1 MSSDEHLKSLTAL
14 NNLIQEVQ
22 PVIDRH
28 IEEMDP
34 KLARYLVDNFSK
46 YLRINLQEDLAAKA
60 DSQQYSSPFDDLM
73 DDMTPYH
80 DKNNS

>member
-60 DSQQYSSPFDDLM
+60 DGQQYSSPFDDLM